1 MNMGEG
7 LILTTKAKVTTSMYE
22 GRSKGAS
29 VMAATIRMIICGTN
43 KPKDNI
49 VELIFNHPIEGV
61 VDDKG
66 IPLPPTTP
74 PTPPPTT
81 PPVTVDEKICG
92 VGVETS
98 EFVCKEIDLD
108 R

>member
-1 MNMGEG
+1 MDEG

-43 KPKDNI
+43 KPKDNTI
-49 VELIFNHPIEGV
+49 VLIFNHPIEGV

-74 PTPPPTT
+74 PTPPP
-81 PPVTVDEKICG
+81 VTVDEKIFG
-92 VGVETS
+92 VGVGIPA
-98 EFVCKEIDLD
+98 FVCKEIDLE